1 MNEITNHQI
10 PRSKQSPNT
19 KPTSAKHAFDLEDR
33 TLAFAKNVI
42 QLCRAVKHDV
52 VSREIVSQLV
62 RASGSVGANYREAN
76 DALSKRDFGHRIRI
90 ARREAKETYYWLQLL
105 AHALPE
111 LNGQTTL
118 LLQEAQELKLI
129 LSSIAQKTS

>member
-1 MNEITNHQI
+1 MNN
-10 PRSKQSPNT
+10 
-19 KPTSAKHAFDLEDR
+19 
-33 TLAFAKNVI
+33 LAFGAKPAVLRCGRCGKFVDWEDSRL
-42 QLCRAVKHDV
+42 QVVCGCRPRLELPPV
-52 VSREIVSQLV
+52 LV
-62 RASGSVGANYREAN
+62 REATPVDREK
-76 DALSKRDFGHRIRI
+76 ALELFKRDFGHRIRI